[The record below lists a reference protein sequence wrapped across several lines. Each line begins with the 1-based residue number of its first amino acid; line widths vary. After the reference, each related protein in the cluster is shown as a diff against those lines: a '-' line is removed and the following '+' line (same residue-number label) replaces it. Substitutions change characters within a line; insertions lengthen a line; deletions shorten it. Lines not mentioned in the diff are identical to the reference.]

1 MKNAQMMYKLAQEA
15 KAEEKR
21 AEVINAITFK
31 IGDIIQGR
39 AKKGFTDI
47 RISTDVMGFNHDF
60 MLTLDNVHELM
71 AHIRQF
77 GYEVRLLLMADTNE
91 MILHINWAPN
101 PFEEMRRNFGNP
113 LDLNPHY

>member
-21 AEVINAITFK
+21 AGVINAITFK

-60 MLTLDNVHELM
+60 MLTINNVHELM

-77 GYEVRLLLMADTNE
+77 GYTVRLLLMGDTNE

-101 PFEEMRRNFGNP
+101 PAEELFKELGSL
-113 LDLNPHY
+113 LDPEGRF